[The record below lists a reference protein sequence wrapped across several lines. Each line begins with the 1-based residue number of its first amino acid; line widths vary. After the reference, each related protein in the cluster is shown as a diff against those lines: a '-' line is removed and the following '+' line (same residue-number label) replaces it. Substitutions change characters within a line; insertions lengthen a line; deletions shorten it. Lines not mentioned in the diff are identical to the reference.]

1 MHAKGGLSGPLRFE
15 FRDEADRKS
24 IKVED
29 FTVSQRTA
37 DHRWK
42 PVWTLTTK
50 RGVTAVEYGVPSSG
64 LDESTPAKK
73 LVRGRVYAAFASA
86 RGGGSAM
93 MVFRFSKD
101 GKITF
106 PESLD

>member
-1 MHAKGGLSGPLRFE
+1 MLRHFLLIRSLVIIAFFAPIAATAMSWGFRMHAKGGLSGPLRFE

-42 PVWTLTTK
+42 PVWTLTPK

-64 LDESTPAKK
+64 LDESTPATK
-73 LVRGRVYAAFASA
+73 LV
-86 RGGGSAM
+86 
-93 MVFRFSKD
+93 
-101 GKITF
+101 
-106 PESLD
+106 